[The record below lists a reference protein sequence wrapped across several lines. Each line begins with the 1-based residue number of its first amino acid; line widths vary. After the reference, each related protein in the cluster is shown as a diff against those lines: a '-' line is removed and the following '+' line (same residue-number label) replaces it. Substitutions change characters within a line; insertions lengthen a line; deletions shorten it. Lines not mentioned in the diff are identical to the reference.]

1 MPLESITTGI
11 ENLNPSWPTGVD
23 PISQGDDHV
32 RNTKQA
38 LQLSFPNTSG
48 AWNIAQEVKTVG
60 LDASDG
66 RVRNLGAPTDIDDA
80 TRLGD
85 LQAVESSLDAQIIAG
100 DNAVRSEFAAGD
112 ANLQSQINAHDTRIS
127 SNTDRIVSLEAQTG
141 KFQSFGNIDGINV
154 VLLGGSGDWSFVRDS
169 TGVYTVTFN
178 EAATS
183 LYSQSIVATQ
193 VGVFN
198 AGADAFYVIPTTVT
212 TWQISCYSA
221 NGQLVNTNFSFIRTA
236 N

>member
-11 ENLNPSWPTGVD
+11 EDLNPSWPTGVD

-48 AWNIAQEVKTVG
+48 AWNVTQEITTQGINVT
-60 LDASDG
+60 DN
-66 RVRNLGAPTDIDDA
+66 RVRNVGAPTDIDDA

-85 LQAVESSLDAQIIAG
+85 LQAVESSLEAG
-100 DNAVRSEFAAGD
+100 YLAGD
-112 ANLQSQINAHDTRIS
+112 AALQTQIDDTDARVTYLESQ
-127 SNTDRIVSLEAQTG
+127 VG
-141 KFQSFGNIDGINV
+141 KFQSFGNIDGVNEI
-154 VLLGGSGDWSFVRDS
+154 LLGGSGDWSFIRNS
-169 TGVYTVTFN
+169 TGVYTVTFT
-178 EAATS
+178 EAAAS
-183 LYSQSIVATQ
+183 LYSQALIATQ

-198 AGADAFYVIPTTVT
+198 AGADAFYVIPTSETV
-212 TWQISCYSA
+212 WQISCYST
-221 NGQLVNTNFSFIRTA
+221 NGQLTDTNFSFIRTA